1 MGLIGIPSQDAN
13 TIVTGTLNDASGNPL
28 TFATLTLSGTSS
40 SVQAKEAVS
49 TSTKTDATGKFT
61 LYLKVG
67 TFSIRVT
74 KADGIVLGSFQM
86 KVSTPA
92 TTPAISGMPSSLGV
106 TGLVG
111 GKPGT
116 TPTTPT
122 TYTPFVSMPTGLL
135 RTGQIAVYQTWD
147 DGTYQK
153 GIARTFVV
161 GGSTGLLWQ
170 RCSAGLNNDTTC
182 SGYESY
188 YTWSEATS
196 YCSSLSL
203 GGKTWRLP
211 TLNELKSLVD
221 YGTSS
226 SPSIDTA
233 VFPNTQS
240 YYYWSSSTYAQNTNN
255 AWVVLFSYGVVSY
268 YNKPSN
274 YYVRCVTGS

>member
-1 MGLIGIPSQDAN
+1 MKKIFFTTILSIFIIYSCAPSRISDDPNSNSDGLL
-13 TIVTGTLNDASGNPL
+13 LN
-28 TFATLTLSGTSS
+28 
-40 SVQAKEAVS
+40 
-49 TSTKTDATGKFT
+49 
-61 LYLKVG
+61 
-67 TFSIRVT
+67 
-74 KADGIVLGSFQM
+74 VLG
-86 KVSTPA
+86 PIIA
-92 TTPAISGMPSSLGV
+92 TADRERIKNSI
-106 TGLVG
+106 
-111 GKPGT
+111 
-116 TPTTPT
+116 
-122 TYTPFVSMPTGLL
+122 VSMPTGLL
-135 RTGQIAVYQTWD
+135 KTGQTGVYQTWD

-221 YGTSS
+221 YGKSS

-240 YYYWSSSTYAQNTNN
+240 YDYWSSSTYAQDTND
-255 AWVVLFSYGVVSY
+255 AWYVYFGNGYVGYSNKT
-268 YNKPSN
+268 YNS
-274 YYVRCVTGS
+274 YVRCVTGP